1 MSQTVTP
8 IPPPPP
14 AKPAEPKLKPLT
26 PPAEEL
32 SSLFGL
38 GYTSYPR
45 QRWTFVAAF
54 VGEAVVVAFLLFSGI
69 LVFEHKDDLKKQV
82 TLITTNLSDY
92 VLPPSKTASGGGG
105 GGGDRSPTP
114 ASKGAL
120 PKFAKDQIVS
130 PQVKPPEDAK
140 LPVAPTVVVP
150 NNIALPQVGPL
161 GDPKARLG
169 DPSNGTGS
177 GGGIGSGPGGGVGAG
192 TGAGV
197 GKGSGGG
204 IGGGP
209 YRVGGGVSAPSVLYQ
224 VEPEFSEE
232 ARKAKYQ
239 GTVVLQL
246 VVGQDG
252 GAHDIRIQRSL
263 GLGLDEKAVEAVKQW
278 KFEPGK
284 KDGQSVPV
292 LVSVEVTF
300 RLY

>member
-1 MSQTVTP
+1 MSQTVA
-8 IPPPPP
+8 PPPPP
-14 AKPAEPKLKPLT
+14 AQPEEPKLKPLT
-26 PPAEEL
+26 PPPEEL

-38 GYTSYPR
+38 GYTNYPR
-45 QRWTFVAAF
+45 QRWTFAAAYVA
-54 VGEAVVVAFLLFSGI
+54 EALVVAVLVFSGV
-69 LVFEHKDDLKKQV
+69 LVVQHKDELKQQV
-82 TLITTNLSDY
+82 TVLTGTLSDY
-92 VLPPSKTASGGGG
+92 VLPPSKTSSGGGG

-120 PKFAKDQIVS
+120 PKFAKQQIS
-130 PQVKPPEDAK
+130 PPEVKPPDDPK

-177 GGGIGSGPGGGVGAG
+177 GGGIGSGSGGGVGVG
-192 TGAGV
+192 NGPGV
-197 GKGSGGG
+197 GKGYGGG

-209 YRVGGGVSAPSVLYQ
+209 YRVGGGVSAPSVIYQ

-246 VVGQDG
+246 VVGPDG
-252 GAHDIRIQRSL
+252 RAHDIRIQRSL
-263 GLGLDEKAVEAVKQW
+263 GLGLDEKAIEAVKQW